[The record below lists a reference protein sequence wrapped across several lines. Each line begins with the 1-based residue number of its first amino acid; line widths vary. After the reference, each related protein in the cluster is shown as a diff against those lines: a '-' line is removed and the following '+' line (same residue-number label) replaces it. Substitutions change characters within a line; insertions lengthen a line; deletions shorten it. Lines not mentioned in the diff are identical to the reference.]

1 MSSFPVFPQSRQS
14 LHTDNMVLGFF
25 EEAKIFD
32 FIVVGGQYKADPDS
46 KDTR

>member
-1 MSSFPVFPQSRQS
+1 
-14 LHTDNMVLGFF
+14 MVLGFF

-32 FIVVGGQYKADPDS
+32 FIVVGGRYKADPDS